1 VGPAAGGDH
10 LHHGARAS
18 QARLGRAQVD
28 EELVLEGA
36 LDGVG
41 VAEVLDPRAAR
52 GEAGG
57 GRLGSAR
64 ASLGG

>member
-1 VGPAAGGDH
+1 VLGH
-10 LHHGARAS
+10 RRHGWR
-18 QARLGRAQVD
+18 RAQVD

-41 VAEVLDPRAAR
+41 VADVLDPRAAR